1 MELTWI
7 KMFVS
12 IFSNRKILLL
22 LKERDG
28 DTYFRVW
35 IQLLTIAGQS
45 MNDGKLM
52 MSENVP
58 MKLEDFAI
66 IMNKSNDKMKKILNK
81 LIQLEMIIYRDNVY
95 IIKNWN
101 KYQSVDKY
109 EKVKE
114 QNRERQGRYREKK
127 KLENNVNVTLDN
139 AEEEKIKEKNKI
151 DNNRK
156 DYYVKK
162 TYSNF
167 EQREYSKE
175 DLEKIY
181 CNK

>member
-35 IQLLTIAGQS
+35 IQLITIAGQS

-58 MKLEDFAI
+58 MKLEDFAT

-101 KYQSVDKY
+101 
-109 EKVKE
+109 VK
-114 QNRERQGRYREKK
+114 QAKSINMCDIGA
-127 KLENNVNVTLDN
+127 EN
-139 AEEEKIKEKNKI
+139 
-151 DNNRK
+151 
-156 DYYVKK
+156 YV
-162 TYSNF
+162 
-167 EQREYSKE
+167 
-175 DLEKIY
+175 
-181 CNK
+181 